1 MKIRFLSL
9 VFILSFGVTTS
20 CSFFTNEAPVLQF
33 KGGILVLQSGVAAER
48 ASLTFLQQD
57 SAGSI
62 LNIFRNLYLMQNR
75 SNLPVGAYSVQM
87 HEGRGY
93 VVYPNSIFQID
104 GTHFTYAGIINDPK
118 FENCRQFYGIN
129 AGKAYVTCWGN
140 AGNSTVAVLDLNS
153 SRVVKSISVGK
164 EPGAI
169 LLDGTYAYVA
179 NSGHQTITVIDT
191 QTDEPVSTLAVE
203 PHPVGMA
210 IDRERRLWVLCNG
223 NSGSLVSI
231 DLKDP
236 TKKALIFLMD
246 RLTPAPQFKNLGVN
260 RNRDVLY
267 FSMTVTDATQP
278 GGLFQFAVTDQVKNI
293 PLNRPVDRHAI
304 DRMIIDPRTQ
314 VLYASTPT
322 ESRSKGYVLRYKLPP
337 GVATATIAV
346 TDSIPTD
353 SIPPISPVVGFA
365 LQP

>member
-9 VFILSFGVTTS
+9 VFILSFAVTN
-20 CSFFTNEAPVLQF
+20 CSFFTNEPPVLQF
-33 KGGILVLQSGVAAER
+33 KGGILMLQSGGAAES

-75 SNLPVGAYSVQM
+75 SNLPVGAYSVQT

-104 GTHFTYAGIINDPK
+104 GTHFTYEGIITDPK
-118 FENCRQFYGIN
+118 LENCRQFYGIN

-140 AGNSTVAVLDLNS
+140 AGNPTVAVLDLNS
-153 SRVVKSISVGK
+153 SRVVKHIPVGK
-164 EPGAI
+164 QPEAI
-169 LLDGTYAYVA
+169 LLDGIYAYVA
-179 NSGHQTITVIDT
+179 NSDDQTITVIDT
-191 QTDEPVSTLAVE
+191 QTDEPVSAIAVE
-203 PHPVGMA
+203 PNPVGMA
-210 IDRERRLWVLCNG
+210 IDREKRLWVLCNG

-231 DLKDP
+231 DLKDH
-236 TKKALIFLMD
+236 TKKPLVFLMD
-246 RLTPAPQFKNLGVN
+246 PLTPATQFKNLGIN

-267 FSMTVTDATQP
+267 FSMTVTDAKQQSD
-278 GGLFQFAVTDQVKNI
+278 LFQFAVTDQVKNI
-293 PLNRPVDRHAI
+293 PLNKPIDRHAI

-314 VLYASTPT
+314 VLYASTPA
-322 ESRSKGYVLRYKLPP
+322 ESRSKGYVLRYKLPL
-337 GVATATIAV
+337 GVATTIAV
-346 TDSIPTD
+346 TD
-353 SIPPISPVVGFA
+353 SIPPISPVVGFT